1 MLLRQK
7 VFLNEVS
14 LEGTEGGGCEGKIT
28 KRGNER
34 EREQEQEQE
43 QEGKRMGANLPLEAL
58 LQSEN
63 SRVNSILKLNIII
76 VALLQKSLSIDLLPI

>member
-1 MLLRQK
+1 MRQK

-14 LEGTEGGGCEGKIT
+14 LEGTEGGGGEGKIT

-34 EREQEQEQE
+34 EREQE

-58 LQSEN
+58 LESEN

>member
-1 MLLRQK
+1 MRQK

-14 LEGTEGGGCEGKIT
+14 LEGTEGGGGEGKIT
-28 KRGNER
+28 KRNER

>member
-1 MLLRQK
+1 MRQK

-14 LEGTEGGGCEGKIT
+14 LEGTEGGGGEGKIT
-28 KRGNER
+28 KRNER
-34 EREQEQEQE
+34 EREQE